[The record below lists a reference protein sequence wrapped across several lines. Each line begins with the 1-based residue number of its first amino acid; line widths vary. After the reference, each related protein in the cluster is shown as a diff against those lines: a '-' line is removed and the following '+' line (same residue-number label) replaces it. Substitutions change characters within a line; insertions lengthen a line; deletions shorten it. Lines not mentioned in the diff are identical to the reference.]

1 MALPKSKYAKARRG
15 KRRSHIKLAL
25 PTLNICPQCHN
36 PKLAHHVCPTCGS
49 YGDMQVIEIKAPKA
63 KG

>member
-1 MALPKSKYAKARRG
+1 MPRRVGG

-25 PTLNICPQCHN
+25 PTLDICPQCHN

-49 YGDMQVIEIKAPKA
+49 YGDMQVIEIKEPKA

>member
-1 MALPKSKYAKARRG
+1 MALPKRRYAKARRG

-25 PTLNICPQCHN
+25 PTLDTCPQCHS

-49 YGDMQVIEIKAPKA
+49 YGDMQVIEVKAPKG

>member
-1 MALPKSKYAKARRG
+1 MALPKRRYAKARRG

-25 PTLNICPQCHN
+25 PTLDTCPQCHS
-36 PKLAHHVCPTCGS
+36 PKLAHHVCLTCGS
-49 YGDMQVIEIKAPKA
+49 YSDIQVIEVKAPKG

>member
-1 MALPKSKYAKARRG
+1 MALPKTKYAKARRG

-25 PTLNICPQCHN
+25 PTLDTCPQCHS

-49 YGDMQVIEIKAPKA
+49 YGDMQVIEVKAPKG